1 VADLIGPLHQL
12 RDAAVQALNVE
23 AAQPGSTTKEAPA
36 RRIVALAPVT
46 VDCEQLAVGYLR
58 SYRGHVGVELNDPR
72 TCPPGRV
79 LEVDLL
85 VMRCYPVMDANGV
98 APAADAITAATDTA
112 LADAMTLERRVPALM
127 GWKQGDG
134 VVAGMNALRVQGGF
148 AGIAVRVAF
157 RAI

>member
-23 AAQPGSTTKEAPA
+23 AALPASTTIAAPA

-46 VDCEQLAVGYLR
+46 VDCEQLAVGFLR
-58 SYRGHVGVELNDPR
+58 SYRGHVGVEMNDPR

-79 LEVDLL
+79 MEVDLL
-85 VMRCYPVMDANGV
+85 VMRCYPVMDGNGQ
-98 APAADAITAATDTA
+98 PPPADAITAATDVA
-112 LADAMTLERRVPALM
+112 LADAMTLEGRVPGLM
-127 GWKQGDG
+127 AWRKGDG
-134 VVAGMNALRVQGGF
+134 VVGATSALRVQGGY

-157 RAI
+157 RVL